1 MRRLVVASA
10 ILATLLTWPLAHV
23 AAAPTLPPAT
33 AAPPATALTD
43 SDRAT
48 AALGFLLASQRAD
61 GSLDGSI
68 GETADFVI
76 GTAAAG
82 FDPATLRGCSGTA
95 TGALDYLATAS
106 DGAANDAAKT
116 GKAALAVVAAG
127 GNPAAFQG
135 RDLVARLVALYH
147 SGTGAYGDGS
157 TFAEAFAILALRADG
172 QSVGPAAIAE
182 LKALQDTDGSWSYG
196 TTPVAAGDGDTNSTA
211 IALMALDAAADP
223 SADAKG
229 LAYLRSQQLT
239 DGGFPYQNSDT
250 FGTPASDADS
260 DAIVLQALIG
270 AGQDPE
276 GSSWLQGANSVLTH
290 LRSSQD
296 SGGGF
301 AYPGMAPSAFTTSQ
315 VPAALMRVPYA
326 AAVHPTAGRGLP
338 TTACPA
344 PAPSA
349 TATATASPSPTLRLT
364 PRPTVKP
371 TPTPTIEPS
380 PSPTATAA
388 PSSSPSP
395 TATQV
400 SEVPAATSEPSG
412 GAPSADPTGGSSSPG
427 PLAYLLVAAL
437 VLAGIVGGGWALMA
451 RPWRR

>member
-1 MRRLVVASA
+1 V
-10 ILATLLTWPLAHV
+10 
-23 AAAPTLPPAT
+23 
-33 AAPPATALTD
+33 
-43 SDRAT
+43 
-48 AALGFLLASQRAD
+48 G
-61 GSLDGSI
+61 
-68 GETADFVI
+68 
-76 GTAAAG
+76 
-82 FDPATLRGCSGTA
+82 
-95 TGALDYLATAS
+95 
-106 DGAANDAAKT
+106 
-116 GKAALAVVAAG
+116 
-127 GNPAAFQG
+127 
-135 RDLVARLVALYH
+135 RLVALYH

-196 TTPVAAGDGDTNSTA
+196 TTPVAAADGDTNSTA

-326 AAVHPTAGRGLP
+326 AAVHPTARRGLP

-349 TATATASPSPTLRLT
+349 TATATATASPSPTVRPT
-364 PRPTVKP
+364 PRPTVKPTAKPTVKP

-388 PSSSPSP
+388 PSPSPSP

-412 GAPSADPTGGSSSPG
+412 GAPSADPAGGSSSPG

-437 VLAGIVGGGWALMA
+437 VLAGIVGGGWGFMA